1 MSTRDTG
8 HFYGFLICLMFFI
21 ITVIPV
27 QGLAFGVIT
36 IGDDPIAQAA
46 LFFCLLSI
54 MGLSGFGMCYCSKQL
69 RKEK

>member
-8 HFYGFLICLMFFI
+8 HFYGFLICLVFFT

-27 QGLAFGVIT
+27 QGLALGVIT
-36 IGDDPIAQAA
+36 VGDNPITQAA

-54 MGLSGFGMCYCSKQL
+54 MGLSVFGMRHCQKQL